1 MAEPQG
7 PGRRTVAF
15 VLGGGGHLGANE
27 VGMLHALLERGISPD
42 LIVGTSV
49 GALNGVA
56 VAADPSLESVGK
68 LREAWLALGKDRVFA
83 SPFGGAA
90 NLARKGTHLHSN
102 RNLRGLIER
111 LLPVER
117 FEELK
122 VPFQCVAA
130 SVERAAEHWFAEG
143 PIVPAI
149 LASAAVPGLLPPVE
163 IDGEHYLDGGLVNS
177 IPIERA
183 IQLGA
188 NELYILQVGRIEQ
201 PLSPPRN
208 LIQVA
213 TVAFEIARRHRFAR
227 DMASL
232 PEGAV
237 GHVLPTGEEGPPTG
251 LNQLKYRDFTHV
263 AQRIE
268 SAHRASSLYLDAL
281 AQSSTGTGMTQEPA

>member
-1 MAEPQG
+1 MTELDGSAN
-7 PGRRTVAF
+7 RVTAF

-27 VGMLHALLERGISPD
+27 VGMLQALLERDITPD

-56 VAADPSLESVGK
+56 IAAEPSLETVGK
-68 LREAWLALGKDRVFA
+68 LREAWLALGKERVFA
-83 SPFGGAA
+83 SPLGGAA

-102 RNLRGLIER
+102 QNLKTLIER

-130 SVERAAEHWFAEG
+130 SIERAAEHWFTEG
-143 PIVPAI
+143 PIAPAI

-163 IDGEHYLDGGLVNS
+163 IGGEHFLDGGLVNS
-177 IPIERA
+177 IPVERA

-188 NELYILQVGRIEQ
+188 TELYILHVGRIEQ
-201 PLSPPRN
+201 PLKPPRN

-213 TVAFEIARRHRFAR
+213 MVAFEIGRRHRFAR

-232 PEGAV
+232 PEGV
-237 GHVLPTGEEGPPTG
+237 IGHVLPTGEETSLTG
-251 LNQLKYRDFTHV
+251 MSQLKYRDFTHV
-263 AQRIE
+263 AQRME
-268 SAHRASSLYLDAL
+268 ASHRASAAYLEGL
-281 AQSSTGTGMTQEPA
+281 AAGGRLES

>member
-1 MAEPQG
+1 MAESDQSG
-7 PGRRTVAF
+7 ERTVAY

-27 VGMLHALLERGISPD
+27 VGMLQALLERNILPD

-56 VAADPSLESVGK
+56 VAAEPSLDTVTE
-68 LREAWLALGKDRVFA
+68 LRRAWLALGKERVFA

-90 NLARKGTHLHSN
+90 NLVRRGTHLHSN
-102 RNLRGLIER
+102 RNLKALIER

-130 SVERAAEHWFAEG
+130 SVERAAEHWFSEG
-143 PIVPAI
+143 PLVPAI

-163 IDGEHYLDGGLVNS
+163 IDGEHFFDGGLVNS

-188 NELYILQVGRIEQ
+188 TELYILHVGRIEQ
-201 PLSPPRN
+201 PLKAPRN
-208 LIQVA
+208 LLQVA
-213 TVAFEIARRHRFAR
+213 TVAFEIGRRHRFAR
-227 DMASL
+227 DMGSL
-232 PEGAV
+232 PDGVV
-237 GHVLPTGEEGPPTG
+237 GHVLPTGEENSPTG
-251 LNQLKYRDFTHV
+251 LSQLKYRDFTHV
-263 AQRIE
+263 AQRME
-268 SAHRASSLYLDAL
+268 AAHRASAAFLDEL
-281 AQSSTGTGMTQEPA
+281 ASAAGAG

>member
-1 MAEPQG
+1 MSELAEA
-7 PGRRTVAF
+7 PGRTVAF

-27 VGMLHALLERGISPD
+27 VGMLQALLERGILPD

-56 VAADPSLESVGK
+56 VAAEPSLESVRE
-68 LREAWLALGKDRVFA
+68 LRKAWLALGKERVFA
-83 SPFGGAA
+83 SPLGGAA
-90 NLARKGTHLHSN
+90 ELVRRGTHLHSN
-102 RNLRGLIER
+102 RNLKALIER
-111 LLPVER
+111 LLPVDR
-117 FEELK
+117 FEDLK

-130 SVERAAEHWFAEG
+130 SIERAAEHWFTEG

-163 IDGEHYLDGGLVNS
+163 IDGEHFLDGGLVNS

-188 NELYILQVGRIEQ
+188 TELYILHVGRIEQ
-201 PLSPPRN
+201 PLKPPRN

-213 TVAFEIARRHRFAR
+213 MVAFEIGRRHRFAR

-232 PEGAV
+232 PEGV
-237 GHVLPTGEEGPPTG
+237 TGHVLPTGEESTPTG
-251 LNQLKYRDFTHV
+251 LGQLKYRDFTHV
-263 AQRIE
+263 AQRME
-268 SAHRASSLYLDAL
+268 LSHRASAEYLDGL
-281 AQSSTGTGMTQEPA
+281 AKARQG

>member
-1 MAEPQG
+1 MPKSEMTE
-7 PGRRTVAF
+7 RHTVGF

-27 VGMLHALLERGISPD
+27 VGMLHALLERGIAPD

-56 VAADPSLESVGK
+56 VAADPSLVTVGK
-68 LREAWLALGKDRVFA
+68 LRKAWTALGKDRVFA
-83 SPFGGAA
+83 SPFGGAG
-90 NLARKGTHLHSN
+90 NLVRKGTHLHSN
-102 RNLRGLIER
+102 ANLKLLIER

-130 SVERAAEHWFAEG
+130 SVERAAEHWFSEG

-163 IDGEHYLDGGLVNS
+163 IDGEHFLDGGLVNS

-183 IQLGA
+183 VALGA
-188 NELYILQVGRIEQ
+188 TELYILQVGRIEQ
-201 PLSPPRN
+201 PLTAPRN
-208 LIQVA
+208 LLQVA
-213 TVAFEIARRHRFAR
+213 TVAFEIGRRHRFAR

-232 PEGAV
+232 PEGV
-237 GHVLPTGEEGPPTG
+237 MGHVLPTGEEDMPTG
-251 LNQLKYRDFTHV
+251 LRQLKYRDFTHV
-263 AQRIE
+263 ANRIDA
-268 SAHRASSLYLDAL
+268 AHAAAGRYLDELNASVD
-281 AQSSTGTGMTQEPA
+281 AP